1 MVKYKIIFKDGTVF
15 DITDRERVE
24 EFKLSWPTLVKKVIK
39 YIDKQ
44 RIVWYN
50 KRRGSGRGL

>member
-1 MVKYKIIFKDGTVF
+1 MMVKYKIIFKDGTVF

-39 YIDKQ
+39 YIDK
-44 RIVWYN
+44 
-50 KRRGSGRGL
+50 

>member
-15 DITDRERVE
+15 DITDREEVE

-39 YIDKQ
+39 YIDK
-44 RIVWYN
+44 
-50 KRRGSGRGL
+50 